1 MNLIEFDKENI
12 EVIYSPLLLTLKPF
26 KDLIDRDKSKKKE
39 LAVKEIS
46 FIAFYAD
53 IRSMYMYITDD
64 QEREE
69 ELIKDLELPKKW
81 KKDSLINIAI
91 DFYKQ
96 DRSINSILYSSAC
109 KSALDVAQYL
119 QTTDALL
126 KERDDNGKV
135 VTDINKITAALEKV
149 PKIMSNLNVANEELI
164 KEQKITEGRNK
175 GARTFNMF
183 EDGIGLDD
191 E

>member
-53 IRSMYMYITDD
+53 IRSMYMYITDE

-119 QTTDALL
+119 QTTDILL

>member
-149 PKIMSNLNVANEELI
+149 PKIMSNLNIANEELI

>member
-39 LAVKEIS
+39 LAIKEIS

-119 QTTDALL
+119 QTTDILL

-149 PKIMSNLNVANEELI
+149 PKIMSNLNIANEELI

>member
-39 LAVKEIS
+39 LAIKEIS

-183 EDGIGLDD
+183 EDGIELDD